1 MGEEPER
8 SNGPNLNE
16 AQWDLL
22 LRKTGFSGLD
32 GSLPDNIDDNVVLAQ
47 GSAMFSTA
55 TKGDSKRY
63 PKASL
68 LLAEELAEFDTRAL
82 KESLIDVTGNPLD
95 VQTFNELSSDRHDGT
110 CWIVL
115 ALEGFSLL
123 QLSEGNFAA
132 LQSVMLRSQGV
143 LWVTRGARGHSPEAA
158 MIDGLVRV
166 VRSENAAVKVATL
179 DLDDDPT
186 LSDNETA
193 SIVSRVYAHV
203 FAYRDT
209 TTIDDLEFVE
219 KKGIVKIRRVLEDGA
234 KDRYIIRETQ
244 QPVPEPQRF
253 IQENRSLCLKLG
265 TPGLLDS
272 IYFEDNLTLRQHI
285 ADEAVEVE
293 IKATG
298 VSSLISWP
306 LFWLI
311 SFNQMN
317 FKDVMIGLGQIPYSD
332 IGLEC
337 SGVVTAIGC
346 GVQDLTVGDR
356 VCGLSTAGYSSYT
369 RVHRS
374 MVARIPDH
382 MSFTAAASIPVVF
395 CTAYY
400 SLVDVARLIPGE
412 SVLIHAAAG
421 GVGQAAIMI
430 AQHVGQVEIFVTVG
444 SLDKKALI
452 IENYGIAEDH
462 IFSSRDTT
470 FEQGLRDRTRGR
482 GVDVILNSLAGDA
495 LSLSWRQCLAPLGRF
510 IEIGKRDLAQNNNL
524 EMEKFME
531 SVTFAAV
538 DLGLLASKKPK
549 AFNAML
555 NHILELHEMGALVP
569 VSPIT
574 TYSMSELQK
583 AMRLMQSGK
592 HMGKVVITAGS
603 SDVVQVGKITLCS
616 FQL

>member
-68 LLAEELAEFDTRAL
+68 VLAEELAEFDTRAL

-95 VQTFNELSSDRHDGT
+95 VQNFNELCSDRHDGT
-110 CWIVL
+110 CWIIL

-132 LQSVMLRSQGV
+132 LQNVMLRSQGV
-143 LWVTRGARGHSPEAA
+143 LWVTRGARGRSPEAA
-158 MIDGLVRV
+158 MIDGLARV

-193 SIVSRVYAHV
+193 SIVSQVYAHV

-219 KKGIVKIRRVLEDGA
+219 EKGIVKIRRVLEDGA
-234 KDRYIIRETQ
+234 KDRYIMRETQ

-298 VSSLISWP
+298 VSSPISLP
-306 LFWLI
+306 LFGLI

-356 VCGLSTAGYSSYT
+356 VCGLSTAGYSSST

-430 AQHVGQVEIFVTVG
+430 AQHIGQVEIFVTVG

-592 HMGKVVITAGS
+592 HMGKVVIIAGS
-603 SDVVQVGKITLCS
+603 SDTVQVGKITLRS